1 MASKNRSRDVLVG
14 GFTVLA
20 LVVFALA
27 VMAVGGES
35 RLFSKKASYR
45 AVLQSSD
52 GLVIGSPVK
61 MSGVQ
66 VGTVTDVRLSQDP
79 SSAGIEVTLGVQ
91 RAYQGR
97 VREGSMA
104 ALRFLQYLS
113 GEKYVEI
120 TPGDPG
126 RAEIAEGSL
135 IPTQEGSR
143 FLETG
148 EDIAENLNEITLA
161 LRRILEPLEEGKGL
175 LGEMIQNPEFGKEG
189 LQAARG
195 ALENLEALTARL
207 RAGEGFAGR
216 MLFDPS
222 MEPRA
227 DDLGRAIHGVA
238 DAVERLEKG
247 EGAAGDLLSEGGR
260 SKQAVADLAEAA
272 ASLKRTAAQLESRE
286 GLLGRL
292 LYDKEYG
299 DAVAKDIRETVS
311 RMNSIAGKIDS
322 GQGTLGALVNERVL
336 HDSMEEVV
344 AGVGDSKF
352 ASWLIRHYQKQGI
365 EAAVPEPG
373 KP

>member
-1 MASKNRSRDVLVG
+1 MAPKNRSRDVLVG

-20 LVVFALA
+20 LVIFALA

-35 RLFSKKASYR
+35 RLFSKKAAYR

-66 VGTVTDVRLSQDP
+66 VGTVTDLRLSQDP
-79 SSAGIEVTLGVQ
+79 TSAGIEVTLGVQ

-120 TPGDPG
+120 TPGDPT
-126 RAEIAEGSL
+126 RSELAEGSL

-175 LGEMIQNPEFGKEG
+175 LGEMIQNPDFGKEG
-189 LQAARG
+189 LQSARG
-195 ALENLEALTARL
+195 ALDNLEALTAKL

-216 MLFDPS
+216 MLFDPAL
-222 MEPRA
+222 EPRA

-247 EGAAGDLLSEGGR
+247 EGAAGDLLSDRGK
-260 SKQAVADLAEAA
+260 SKQAVEDLAQAA
-272 ASLKRTAAQLESRE
+272 ASLKRTAAQLESRD

-292 LYDKEYG
+292 LYDEEFS
-299 DAVAKDIRETVS
+299 DAVAKDFREALS
-311 RMNSIAGKIDS
+311 RLNSIAGKIDS

-336 HDSMEEVV
+336 HDSMEDVV

-352 ASWLIRHYQKQGI
+352 ANWLIRHYQKKGI
-365 EAAVPEPG
+365 EVEVPEPG